1 MADYD
6 KKVGVIIDMKC
17 PNCGH
22 ELEPGS
28 GFCENCGMITSLE
41 NEEAPASSEN
51 KESAREVYNAQPETT
66 DAETVH
72 EPSDDGEVPVE
83 DTDSSVPYELEAD
96 ETEQIVPVVEYDEKD
111 SEADEKQP
119 GVRSEKSDFEDEY
132 TEDGGFE
139 EDEGYDGD
147 EGAYE
152 EENAEG
158 SENDEYEDAEEEE
171 SISAEQD
178 NDDGM
183 EQEDED
189 DGLDDMY
196 VTASKSKRNSVI
208 IAVLIIAIVAVTAG
222 AVTMIKNNFSKV
234 PVNAETS
241 QSETADT
248 EKEKATTKPTSE
260 TDSETTENTT
270 EETTDKQTTEKETTE
285 KETAEKQTTE
295 KVTEGV
301 TEPSKETTTQKQT
314 TTSHVTTTTKKPTTT
329 TKRYT
334 TTTKKYTTTT
344 RPTTTKKP
352 TTTAKPTTTK
362 KPTTTTRPTT
372 TKPSTTTDPYGFGTD
387 KVEKPKTY
395 LAASERY
402 KVYVSTDS
410 LTMRSKPSQSASR
423 VVYVSL
429 GESLTVYG
437 KSQNGFTYVRSDRFG
452 VYGWVSNSY
461 ISKTRPQ
468 AEETVVVPG
477 LVMPD
482 KQYANPKTMYVNVD
496 IGVRLRK
503 APEMDAASVRSVSYG
518 FPVKVTGYSSSKN
531 GWVYVTDTTHGVTGW
546 VMLSWLSEKQ

>member
-1 MADYD
+1 
-6 KKVGVIIDMKC
+6 MKC

-51 KESAREVYNAQPETT
+51 HDNAREVSGGQPEIT

-72 EPSDDGEVPVE
+72 EPSADGEAPAE
-83 DTDSSVPYELEAD
+83 DTDSNVPYELEAD
-96 ETEQIVPVVEYDEKD
+96 ETEQIVPVVEYNEKD
-111 SEADEKQP
+111 SEAGENQT
-119 GVRSEKSDFEDEY
+119 GVRNEKSDFEDEY
-132 TEDGGFE
+132 TEDGGLE

-152 EENAEG
+152 EENVHEPA
-158 SENDEYEDAEEEE
+158 NDEYEDAEEEE
-171 SISAEQD
+171 SVSAEQD

-196 VTASKSKRNSVI
+196 VTASKSKRNSII
-208 IAVLIIAIVAVTAG
+208 IAVLIVAIVAVTAG

-241 QSETADT
+241 QSETIDT

-260 TDSETTENTT
+260 ANSETTENTT
-270 EETTDKQTTEKETTE
+270 VETTDKETTE
-285 KETAEKQTTE
+285 KETAEKETTEKQTTE

-314 TTSHVTTTTKKPTTT
+314 TTTRVTTTTKKPTTT

-334 TTTKKYTTTT
+334 TTTKRYTTTTT

-372 TKPSTTTDPYGFGTD
+372 TTKPSTTTDPYGFGTD

-395 LAASERY
+395 LASSERY
-402 KVYVSTDS
+402 KVYVTTGS
-410 LTMRSKPSQSASR
+410 LTMRSQPNQSSGR

-429 GESLTVYG
+429 GESLTVYA
-437 KSQNGFTYVRSDRFG
+437 KSQNGFTYVRSDRYG

-468 AEETVVVPG
+468 AEETVVVPD
-477 LVMPD
+477 LVKPD
-482 KQYANPKTMYVNVD
+482 KQYANPKTMYVNID

-518 FPVKVTGYSSSKN
+518 FPVKVTGYSSSKS

-546 VMLSWLSEKQ
+546 VMRSWLSEKQ